1 MATTK
6 KTAQEEE
13 IKKAEQVV
21 NAEQVEQAENT
32 VAASEIAPAETAEEE
47 KVETPSASVDLSKAA
62 GFKAVDAEGN
72 ELGIVTMQ
80 ELQDTI
86 ASQVLEVISQR
97 MQASTLE
104 QPAMLAANA
113 STRAAS
119 DAFENQLTEQSDFQW
134 VRTLASDGSSTRVNK
149 DNFAQVVGGLLPT
162 YGISLTTSYPDL
174 TVDSPIYIN
183 IENNKCYLISIDYP
197 YEKQGAIVYIK
208 SYGELVLLNN
218 TLPTAITFEIDNSIF
233 IIRALSGKRGM
244 LIKYIKF

>member
-1 MATTK
+1 MGT
-6 KTAQEEE
+6 
-13 IKKAEQVV
+13 IDMSQV
-21 NAEQVEQAENT
+21 
-32 VAASEIAPAETAEEE
+32 
-47 KVETPSASVDLSKAA
+47 A
-62 GFKAVDAEGN
+62 GIKAVDAEGN
-72 ELGIVTMQ
+72 ELGVVSMN
-80 ELQDTI
+80 ELTESISEQVLQTI
-86 ASQVLEVISQR
+86 AMR
-97 MQASTLE
+97 NQATTLE
-104 QPAMLAANA
+104 QPALMSAASTLAAGNDAYENELPEQTDLKWARALDA
-113 STRAAS
+113 SGNPILIS
-119 DAFENQLTEQSDFQW
+119 KES
-134 VRTLASDGSSTRVNK
+134 LAS
-149 DNFAQVVGGLLPT
+149 VVGGLLPT